1 MSPATFRAG
10 GDLVPD
16 PYVRERA
23 SSHDA
28 VVPPSRAVA
37 VEHRLLDPV
46 AEEVTT
52 GRRVWC
58 DDTGRRDVIG
68 GHRVAEFEQNPG
80 SVDRLN
86 RLRIRREINE
96 ERRLLHVRRVG
107 IPRVDRL

>member
-1 MSPATFRAG
+1 MHRGVVDRLDLPVQEVVSPATFGAG

-23 SSHDA
+23 PSHDA

-46 AEEVTT
+46 AEEVTA

-58 DDTGRRDVIG
+58 DDTGR
-68 GHRVAEFEQNPG
+68 
-80 SVDRLN
+80 
-86 RLRIRREINE
+86 
-96 ERRLLHVRRVG
+96 
-107 IPRVDRL
+107 